1 MFPPPYFT
9 LHTYPVQNRTVL
21 VRVDYNVP
29 FKNGKV
35 TDNARIK
42 ATLPTLNCLLDH
54 HCKIVLATHLGRP
67 EGRVVEEWRLDPI
80 AKELQHLL
88 KRPIIKLDDCLGKEI
103 KERIRRGKLGQIFML
118 ENLRFYEE
126 EEDNNP
132 MFAHSLASLAD
143 VYVNDAFAVSHRQHA
158 SVEAITQFR
167 PSLAGFLLEKE
178 ITYLSKALHPERP
191 CVWILAGAKL
201 DKVELFRQAL
211 QKANMVLVGGALAF
225 PFLRAQG
232 YPVGMS
238 KCSGE
243 AVHTAKSILRTR
255 EAKKLVLPIDF
266 VAADDFSL
274 TAKSRIVSVSEI
286 STTAFGLDIGP
297 QTVELF
303 KRYLQK
309 AKTIVWNGPLGYF
322 EWEKYSRGTKEIGRY
337 ITTLPATSIVGGGE
351 TAQAMHKFHLDLRL
365 THVSTGGGAAIEFLT
380 GKKLP
385 GIEAL
390 AKAYRQAKR

>member
-1 MFPPPYFT
+1 M
-9 LHTYPVQNRTVL
+9 QNRTVL

-29 FKNGKV
+29 LKNGKV
-35 TDNARIK
+35 TDNSRLK
-42 ATLPTLNCLLDH
+42 ATLPTIQCLLEH
-54 HCKIVLATHLGRP
+54 HCKIILATHLGRP

-80 AKELQHLL
+80 AKELERLL
-88 KRPIIKLDDCLGKEI
+88 KPRKQRVIKLDDCLGQEI

-132 MFAHSLASLAD
+132 VFAHSLASLAD
-143 VYVNDAFAVSHRQHA
+143 VYVNDAFAVSHRKHA
-158 SVEAITQFR
+158 SVDAITQFL

-191 CVWILAGAKL
+191 CVWILGGAKL

-232 YPVGMS
+232 YSIGMS

-322 EWEKYSRGTKEIGRY
+322 EWEKYSRGTKELGRY
-337 ITTLPATSIVGGGE
+337 IATLPATSIVGGGE
-351 TAQAMHKFHLDLRL
+351 TAQAMHKFHLDLKL
-365 THVSTGGGAAIEFLT
+365 SHVSTGGGAAIEFLA

-385 GIEAL
+385 GTEAL
-390 AKAYRQAKR
+390 AKAYLRAKR